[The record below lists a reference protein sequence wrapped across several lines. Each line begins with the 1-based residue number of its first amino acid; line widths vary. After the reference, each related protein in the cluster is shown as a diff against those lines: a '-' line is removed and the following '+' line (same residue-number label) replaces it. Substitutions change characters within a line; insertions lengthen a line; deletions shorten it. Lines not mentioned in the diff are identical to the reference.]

1 MRRRDFAPWFVL
13 AGLALM
19 ASCQGG
25 KHEEKAIMKEDM
37 DLTVDPGTD
46 FYRYSNG
53 GWISRTKIPDDKT
66 RYGAFDIL
74 AEETERK
81 VKDIVYDAWNRKGD
95 TTDAEWIKLGNF
107 FAAGMDTATIDAMGY
122 EPIKPDLDNIAM
134 VAKPEDVVRQLARLC
149 PLGCRIPFYITVQED
164 SRDVTQM
171 SLSIYQAGLGMPDRD
186 YYLDSGADYERIR
199 AAYISM
205 LEGFMRVQGY
215 EEAAAKEVARD
226 VFEFEKRL
234 AKGSMTRVERRD
246 PIRTYNKLTLEELQK
261 LTPNFDWSLYFQNMG
276 IEIPKTLIVDSP
288 SFLELVNRELV
299 ATPINVW
306 KDYMS
311 LQLMTDYSG
320 VLSSEIDQLSFE
332 FYGKTLSGQPVQ
344 RARWKR
350 VLSVTQSALGE
361 AIGREYVAKY
371 FPPESKNRMEGIVEN
386 LRSTLRETILG
397 LEWMSDSTKERAVAK
412 LDAMGLKIG
421 YPSKWKDYSDLTVS
435 RDRYALNV
443 RNARI
448 FEFNEE
454 MSKLG
459 KPVDKE
465 EWFMY
470 PQTVNAYYS
479 PTRNEIVFPAAILQP
494 PFFYPNGDDA
504 VNYGAIGVVIG
515 HEITHGFDDQGR
527 MYNKDGNLENW
538 WTDGDAL
545 RFKELTQLVVEQYNG
560 FVLEGEHV
568 NGSLTLGENLA
579 DYGGLSI
586 AYRALEKALK
596 AKGESVQSPLI
607 DGFTPQQRFFLAYS
621 KVWRNVVR
629 PEESKRRLKTDVHS
643 PGEFRVNGAVYN
655 IPAFYEAFKVPEDGP
670 YYRSPAQRPTIW

>member
-199 AAYISM
+199 AAYTSM

-320 VLSSEIDQLSFE
+320 VLSSEIDQLSFD

-350 VLSVTQSALGE
+350 VLSVTQGALGE

-371 FPPESKNRMEGIVEN
+371 FPPESKKRMEGIVEN

-568 NGSLTLGENLA
+568 NGSLTLGESLA

-586 AYRALEKALK
+586 A
-596 AKGESVQSPLI
+596 
-607 DGFTPQQRFFLAYS
+607 
-621 KVWRNVVR
+621 
-629 PEESKRRLKTDVHS
+629 
-643 PGEFRVNGAVYN
+643 
-655 IPAFYEAFKVPEDGP
+655 
-670 YYRSPAQRPTIW
+670 